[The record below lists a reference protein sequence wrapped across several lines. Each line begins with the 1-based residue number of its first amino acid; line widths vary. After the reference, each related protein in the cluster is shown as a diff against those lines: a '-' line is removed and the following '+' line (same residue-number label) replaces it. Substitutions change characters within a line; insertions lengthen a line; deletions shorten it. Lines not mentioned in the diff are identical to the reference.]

1 MMVAEA
7 ISRSIHAI
15 WTSQAVCEIN
25 HKRQIPPSPI
35 KNQTFWKFPSILA
48 MQFGYPQV
56 SRPDS
61 LPAFIFLSHL
71 FATFCKSSAGCAL
84 TIGYAPQIA
93 AMTSPARFHKPN
105 ETKLLQIFGN
115 QVVAFSI
122 PTPPCNAS
130 HWAILTHACLLLGV
144 SSVVVCFCCSLLI
157 KGNFQIF
164 SFLCGT
170 KLKFLIKCTRKFA
183 GSSAAIWP
191 TYLTKLHTYTYTSM
205 QQQRK
210 QNISLQQLW
219 Q

>member
-1 MMVAEA
+1 
-7 ISRSIHAI
+7 
-15 WTSQAVCEIN
+15 
-25 HKRQIPPSPI
+25 
-35 KNQTFWKFPSILA
+35 

-56 SRPDS
+56 SRPDY

-164 SFLCGT
+164 SFSTLWHKVEIPNQMYAKICWEFGGH
-170 KLKFLIKCTRKFA
+170 LA
-183 GSSAAIWP
+183 
-191 TYLTKLHTYTYTSM
+191 
-205 QQQRK
+205 
-210 QNISLQQLW
+210 NIFDKTTHIYIYEYATTAQAKHQLATW